1 MRVQKIDTTM
11 SLATAAGIWGWKL
24 LAAVSKCSSQRT
36 VSNQTRPS
44 YSRLSLAVTACT
56 RPRSAATSFGED
68 TKIVTLRTRVS
79 GMAELHHKEH
89 GISLDILYDLATG
102 G

>member
-1 MRVQKIDTTM
+1 
-11 SLATAAGIWGWKL
+11 
-24 LAAVSKCSSQRT
+24 
-36 VSNQTRPS
+36 
-44 YSRLSLAVTACT
+44 VTAYT